1 MENDVIFIDVE
12 KQMHTA
18 DGTMKLAVNA
28 TIRTGELVALFG
40 LSGAGKTTL
49 LRMLA
54 GLVKPDKGVIRFGAT
69 VLFDSEKGIDII
81 PQERNI
87 SLMFQDYAL
96 FPNMTVEQNVRYAQT
111 TADRTAVRE
120 LLALLGLSEFSKHKP
135 DRLSGGQKQ
144 RVALARA
151 LARKPRLLLLDE
163 PLSALDSIMRTN
175 LQNEIY
181 QAHQLSGA
189 TTIMVSHDLN
199 EVFRLATHVL
209 YLEKG
214 SICRRGTPEEV
225 FSDLS
230 VSGKVQITGQIA
242 RIERDDTVNI
252 VTVITGNNQ
261 ITKVIAF
268 DNDIENLSI
277 GDSVM
282 VYTKAFNPIISKLS

>member
-1 MENDVIFIDVE
+1 
-12 KQMHTA
+12 MHTA